1 MDYGLSYQEFKI
13 KNSKVYFYETFDSRI
28 ADKII
33 RLNKYLYYIEEKPH
47 WKNGK
52 VSNCY
57 VFEGYYD
64 LVKLVDNIKKEL
76 FGDK

>member
-1 MDYGLSYQEFKI
+1 MDYGLSYKECKI
-13 KNSKVYFYETFDSRI
+13 KNSKVFFYETFDSRI

-47 WKNGK
+47 WKSGK
-52 VSNCY
+52 VRDCY